1 MTAIRVR
8 RRARMRS
15 KKCND
20 HLPFANPYSFSRTPL
35 TMNLYHLA
43 ALLPF
48 ECDGQPSSKGY
59 QIGSLGFLFF
69 FFIII
74 NVENRIATNG
84 ALEATARPTL
94 VRKVATRPRSPRE

>member
-1 MTAIRVR
+1 MAAIRVR

-35 TMNLYHLA
+35 TINLYHLA

-48 ECDGQPSSKGY
+48 ECDGRPSSKGY
-59 QIGSLGFLFF
+59 QIGSLGFLFYN
-69 FFIII
+69 